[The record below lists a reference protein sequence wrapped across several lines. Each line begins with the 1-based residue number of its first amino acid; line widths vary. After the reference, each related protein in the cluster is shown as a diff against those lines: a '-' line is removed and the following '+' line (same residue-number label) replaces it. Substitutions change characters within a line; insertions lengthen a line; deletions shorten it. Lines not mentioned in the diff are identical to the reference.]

1 MLNYGVEHKAK
12 FVKNLLDLDVGVDG
26 LKQYHQEV
34 KVVVFPSRADNY
46 KENYE

>member
-12 FVKNLLDLDVGVDG
+12 FVKQFADFSVGVDG
-26 LKQYHQEV
+26 LNNNDQEV
-34 KVVVFPSRADNY
+34 KSVHFHQKNIRI